1 MNVEIQLFSISKKE
15 KPDYEHGVAHKI
27 YKKQT
32 ELGFQF
38 IWNQLEMAYWLYI
51 SIPSWRQQVV
61 QSYNHN
67 SSRSNCRF

>member
-38 IWNQLEMAYWLYI
+38 I
-51 SIPSWRQQVV
+51 
-61 QSYNHN
+61 
-67 SSRSNCRF
+67 